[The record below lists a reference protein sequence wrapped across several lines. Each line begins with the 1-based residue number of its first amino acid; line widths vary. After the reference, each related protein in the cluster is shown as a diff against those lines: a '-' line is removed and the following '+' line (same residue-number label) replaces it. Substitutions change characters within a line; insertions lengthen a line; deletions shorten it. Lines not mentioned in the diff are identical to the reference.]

1 MHNLRLIVNFAL
13 TNYKNI
19 SAPCAEIYAGTRLE
33 GAVCRSPCRSARDL
47 QIRKRLH
54 RPPFP
59 VLSSAGGGD
68 PRAAHRRATGGRYTG
83 GGELA
88 RTTSSEGG
96 TGAKKSSTTRNTDA
110 SARARHAAASSHRE
124 SSYNQDSNTAST
136 AYDSYRTKRGRSG
149 GEPVSL
155 SAMETGSSRQSIT
168 PA

>member
-1 MHNLRLIVNFAL
+1 MPFSNNTHRE
-13 TNYKNI
+13 TNKI
-19 SAPCAEIYAGTRLE
+19 PAQMRGDHSPSPGWRVCQPPPPGVGSA
-33 GAVCRSPCRSARDL
+33 ARWSS
-47 QIRKRLH
+47 KRLH

-59 VLSSAGGGD
+59 DLSSAGGGD

-96 TGAKKSSTTRNTDA
+96 TGAKDSYTTHNTDG
-110 SARARHAAASSHRE
+110 SARARHAAVSSHRE
-124 SSYNQDSNTAST
+124 SSYNQDGKAACT

-155 SAMETGSSRQSIT
+155 SAKETGSSRQSIT